1 MELTT
6 FTHINFLK
14 VSKLI
19 RKIFLW
25 VLKFYH
31 FLGNAKGIRKNK
43 NNISIEISCQI
54 YSTHCRFPSFHI
66 TSSLFYT
73 YSENYQKRN

>member
-1 MELTT
+1 MVVLAFPWSKIMELTT

-31 FLGNAKGIRKNK
+31 FLGYAKGIRKNK
-43 NNISIEISCQI
+43 NNISIEISCHLL
-54 YSTHCRFPSFHI
+54 TNKH
-66 TSSLFYT
+66 
-73 YSENYQKRN
+73 